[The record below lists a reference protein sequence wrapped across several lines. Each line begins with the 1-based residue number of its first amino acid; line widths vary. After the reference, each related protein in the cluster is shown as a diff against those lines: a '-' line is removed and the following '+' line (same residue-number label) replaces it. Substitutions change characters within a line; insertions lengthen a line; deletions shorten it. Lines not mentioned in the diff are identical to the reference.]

1 MAQTLLLGDV
11 PSPALREQHF
21 VELVQRFALK
31 HLISCVDVTRSEKS
45 SREVGAARVSPAHFA
60 STVKYAYYPVS
71 PKWHDL
77 PNAHRLRPGKY
88 LLRLAY
94 EKVLPDAVLTRKK
107 SWGDAVASPGWMR
120 LGRRLMQRALPEF
133 PHSFSRF
140 SAAHVDAVRHWEP
153 HSIHAS
159 SLAFEFFHKVIAER
173 ESASP
178 PTWAELIRGYQFARR
193 KSA

>member
-1 MAQTLLLGDV
+1 
-11 PSPALREQHF
+11 
-21 VELVQRFALK
+21 
-31 HLISCVDVTRSEKS
+31 
-45 SREVGAARVSPAHFA
+45 
-60 STVKYAYYPVS
+60 
-71 PKWHDL
+71 
-77 PNAHRLRPGKY
+77 
-88 LLRLAY
+88 
-94 EKVLPDAVLTRKK
+94 
-107 SWGDAVASPGWMR
+107 MR

-133 PHSFSRF
+133 PHSFSRL

-193 KSA
+193 KST